1 MRELTYEEM
10 EQVDGGHQ
18 SGGLPVAGMGF
29 TLDSATGSYGG
40 IAAAATG
47 LGGGMSSAGMLGTA
61 LLANGWINRFGWAS
75 AS

>member
-1 MRELTYEEM
+1 MKELTFEEM

-18 SGGLPVAGMGF
+18 SGGLPVAGMGI

-40 IAAAATG
+40 ITAAATG